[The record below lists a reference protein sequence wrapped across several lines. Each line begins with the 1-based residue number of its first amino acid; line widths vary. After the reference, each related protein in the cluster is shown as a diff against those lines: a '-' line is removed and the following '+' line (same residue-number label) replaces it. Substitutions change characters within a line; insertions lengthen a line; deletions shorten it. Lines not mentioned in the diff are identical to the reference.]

1 MAAVATQALPT
12 ASVDGR
18 AITVQIAR
26 MMLGMVGSG
35 WQAPQG
41 SNNAADALALASSYA
56 DLRALLVLLAD
67 QIFVSSATGTTGL
80 LSEWETLLA
89 IPVDTTLTDAQ
100 RQARLVAFTRS
111 AIAGTPQNIESA
123 VAAITTTATV
133 YETSAEQASAGRNVR
148 SVFHFAVVVPIANI
162 TNVQTLN
169 QITAVLN
176 RMKPAHADF
185 SVTNAVGLLAET
197 ANNFA
202 EITAIGI

>member
-12 ASVDGR
+12 AAVDGR

-41 SNNAADALALASSYA
+41 SNNAADGLALASSYA
-56 DLRALLVLLAD
+56 DLRSLLILLAD
-67 QIFVSSATGTTGL
+67 QIFVSSATGSTGL
-80 LSEWETLLA
+80 LSQWEALLA

-123 VAAITTTATV
+123 VSALTGTATV
-133 YETSAEQASAGRNVR
+133 YEISAAQAIGGGDPR
-148 SVFHFAVVVPIANI
+148 SVFHFAIIVPIASI
-162 TNVQTLN
+162 TNGQTLDA
-169 QITAVLN
+169 ISAVVD
-176 RMKPAHADF
+176 RMKPAHAGY
-185 SVTNAVGLLAET
+185 SVVNAVGLRAET
-197 ANNFA
+197 ADNFV
-202 EITAIGI
+202 EITGIGI

>member
-41 SNNAADALALASSYA
+41 SNTAADALAIASSFA
-56 DLRALLVLLAD
+56 GLRALLVLLAD
-67 QIFVSSATGTTGL
+67 QIFVSSATGATGL
-80 LSEWETLLA
+80 LSEWEELLA
-89 IPVDTTLTDAQ
+89 IPVDTSLTDAQ
-100 RQARLVAFTRS
+100 RQARLVAFMRS
-111 AIAGTPQNIESA
+111 AIAGTPQGIESA
-123 VAAITTTATV
+123 VSVLTGTATV
-133 YETSAEQASAGRNVR
+133 YEISTAQASGGGNAR
-148 SVFHFAVVVPIANI
+148 SVFHFAVIVPITSI
-162 TNVQTLN
+162 TNASTLN
-169 QITAVLN
+169 AISAVID
-176 RMKPAHADF
+176 RMKPAHTGY
-185 SVTNAVGLLAET
+185 SVVNAVGLRAET